1 MSQLSRLVV
10 VAGNTPRDRQP
21 IVFQSSPRSWGWF
34 PTATTN
40 QKEEM
45 MSYIFAHMGY
55 ENALWELD
63 KLPSFLQTDEVSVR
77 TIVQKHNL
85 VCGELLAT
93 LERDMRISAECQE
106 SLERE
111 LLARRKA
118 VETLTAKTKRMSD
131 TIRKQGERLKE
142 LEAVKPCK
150 CKQMLAANL

>member
-1 MSQLSRLVV
+1 MG
-10 VAGNTPRDRQP
+10 AGQ
-21 IVFQSSPRSWGWF
+21 
-34 PTATTN
+34 TA
-40 QKEEM
+40 E
-45 MSYIFAHMGY
+45 
-55 ENALWELD
+55 
-63 KLPSFLQTDEVSVR
+63 FLQTDEVSVR
-77 TIVQKHNL
+77 TIVQRHNL

-131 TIRKQGERLKE
+131 TIRKQGERIKE

-150 CKQMLAANL
+150 CKQPTTQPDAYSLRHTIHGSARQPRRYGS

>member
-1 MSQLSRLVV
+1 
-10 VAGNTPRDRQP
+10 
-21 IVFQSSPRSWGWF
+21 
-34 PTATTN
+34 
-40 QKEEM
+40 

-77 TIVQKHNL
+77 TIVQRHNL

-131 TIRKQGERLKE
+131 TIRKQGERIKE

>member
-1 MSQLSRLVV
+1 MVQKSNQH
-10 VAGNTPRDRQP
+10 NPTTQQP
-21 IVFQSSPRSWGWF
+21 NQ
-34 PTATTN
+34 PTKRRA
-40 QKEEM
+40 

-93 LERDMRISAECQE
+93 LERDMRISAECQD

-131 TIRKQGERLKE
+131 TIRKQGERIKE

-150 CKQMLAANL
+150 CKQPTQPQP

>member
-1 MSQLSRLVV
+1 
-10 VAGNTPRDRQP
+10 
-21 IVFQSSPRSWGWF
+21 
-34 PTATTN
+34 
-40 QKEEM
+40 
-45 MSYIFAHMGY
+45 MSYIFAYMGY

-63 KLPSFLQTDEVSVR
+63 KLPSFLLTDEVSVR

-93 LERDMRISAECQE
+93 LERDMRISAECQD

-150 CKQMLAANL
+150 CKQPLRKGK

>member
-1 MSQLSRLVV
+1 
-10 VAGNTPRDRQP
+10 
-21 IVFQSSPRSWGWF
+21 
-34 PTATTN
+34 
-40 QKEEM
+40 M

-55 ENALWELD
+55 ENALWGLD

-77 TIVQKHNL
+77 TIVQRHNL

-93 LERDMRISAECQE
+93 LERDMRISAECQD

-111 LLARRKA
+111 LLSRRKA

-131 TIRKQGERLKE
+131 TIRKQGERIKE

-150 CKQMLAANL
+150 CKQPTQ